1 MRPRVAGVI
10 VMGMRESREKH
21 LKYKLF
27 SSFHGLLLLIN
38 DFTNILPS
46 LHSKNHCG
54 DLQRGNGLLQAQE
67 MSFLLKQRHMHEKL
81 Y

>member
-1 MRPRVAGVI
+1 
-10 VMGMRESREKH
+10 MGMRESREKY

-27 SSFHGLLLLIN
+27 SSFHGHLLLIT

-54 DLQRGNGLLQAQE
+54 DVRLGDGLLQAQE
-67 MSFLLKQRHMHEKL
+67 MSFLLKQRHMHEHI
-81 Y
+81 YIRRVYP